1 MTSDDPRAGY
11 RRLAF
16 TDRGASGLGSTSFPT
31 EIGWAIIGEDG
42 SVESGSCLIRPPA
55 KWTMYGNAWPA
66 SERLTGITGE
76 MLDGEALT
84 SAIPFVAT
92 SRSVAR

>member
-1 MTSDDPRAGY
+1 VPIRAPDFADLPSPTE
-11 RRLAF
+11 RRQVSSAP
-16 TDRGASGLGSTSFPT
+16 TFPT
-31 EIGWAIIGEDG
+31 EIGWAIIREDG

-66 SERLTGITGE
+66 SKRLTGITGE

-84 SAIPFVAT
+84 S
-92 SRSVAR
+92 SNSLCRHLWSVAR